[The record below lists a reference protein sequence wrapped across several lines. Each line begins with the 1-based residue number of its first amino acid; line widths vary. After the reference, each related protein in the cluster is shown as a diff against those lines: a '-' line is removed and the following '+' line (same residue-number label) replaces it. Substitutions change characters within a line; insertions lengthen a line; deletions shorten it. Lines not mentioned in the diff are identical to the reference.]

1 MKVLGIESSCDET
14 AAAVVEG
21 GRKVLSNIIVS
32 QVKDHALFG
41 GVVPEVASRKHTESI
56 VPVINAALGDAGLGL
71 DDIDGIAV
79 TQGPG
84 LVGALLVG
92 LSVAKSLA
100 FARNIPIVGVN
111 HIEGHLTAI
120 FLEEEVAFPYVGLIV
135 SGGHTSIY
143 LVKALGDYQLLGKTI
158 DDAAGEAFDKV
169 AKVLGLGYPGG
180 ALMDRLA
187 KQGDCNAIRFPRG
200 LLNRDNFNFSFSGMK
215 TSASQYIKKQA
226 QELIAGMTNDIA
238 ASFQE
243 AVVDVLVKKTVAAAK
258 QCGVKSIV
266 IAGGVAC
273 NSRLRTRMAENAKE
287 AGIDTCF
294 PSPVFCTD
302 NAAMIASLGDH
313 YLKLGERGD
322 LAMNAVARWEI

>member
-14 AAAVVEG
+14 AAAVVDG

-41 GVVPEVASRKHTESI
+41 GVVPEVASRKHTETI
-56 VPVINAALGDAGLGL
+56 VPVINAALAGAGLGL

-79 TQGPG
+79 TRGPG
-84 LVGALLVG
+84 LAGALLVG

-100 FARNIPIVGVN
+100 FAREIPIAGIN

-120 FLEEEVAFPYVGLIV
+120 FLEEEVAFPYVGLVV

-143 LVKALGDYQLLGKTI
+143 LVKGFGNYQLLGKTI

-187 KQGDCNAIRFPRG
+187 KHGDPRAISFPRG
-200 LLNRDNFNFSFSGMK
+200 LMGKSKFNFSFSGMK
-215 TSASQYIKKQA
+215 TAASQYIKKQPA
-226 QELIAGMTNDIA
+226 DQIEGMTNDIA

-243 AVVDVLVKKTVAAAK
+243 AVVDVLIKKTVAAAV
-258 QCGVKSIV
+258 QSGVKSIV

-273 NSRLRTRMAENAKE
+273 NSRLRSRMAETAME
-287 AGIDTCF
+287 AGIKTSF

-302 NAAMIASLGDH
+302 NAAMIAALGDH
-313 YLKLGERGD
+313 YLKSGERGD
-322 LAMNAVARWEI
+322 LAMNAAARWEI

>member
-21 GRKVLSNIIVS
+21 GRKVLSNIVVS

-41 GVVPEVASRKHTESI
+41 GVVPEVASRKHTEAI

-100 FARNIPIVGVN
+100 FARNIPFVGIN

-120 FLEEEVAFPYVGLIV
+120 FLEEEVEFPYVGLIV

-143 LVKALGDYQLLGKTI
+143 LVKDLGDYQLLGKTI

-187 KQGDCNAIRFPRG
+187 KQGDCKAIRFPRG
-200 LLNRDNFNFSFSGMK
+200 LLGKAKFNFSFSGMK
-215 TSASQYIKKQA
+215 TAASQYIKKQH
-226 QELIAGMTNDIA
+226 EDLIGGMTNDIA

-243 AVVDVLVKKTVAAAK
+243 AIVDVLVKKTVAAAE
-258 QCGVKSIV
+258 QSDVKSIV
-266 IAGGVAC
+266 ISGGVAC
-273 NSRLRTRMAENAKE
+273 NSRLRARMAEIAKE
-287 AGIDTCF
+287 AGIKTCF

-302 NAAMIASLGDH
+302 NAAMIAALGDY
-313 YLKLGERGD
+313 YLKSGKRSD
-322 LAMNAVARWEI
+322 LAMNAVARWEV